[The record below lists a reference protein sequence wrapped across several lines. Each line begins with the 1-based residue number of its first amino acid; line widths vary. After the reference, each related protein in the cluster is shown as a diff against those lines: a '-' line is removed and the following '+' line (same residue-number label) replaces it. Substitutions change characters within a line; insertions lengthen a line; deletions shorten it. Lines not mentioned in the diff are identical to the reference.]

1 MINLWNEVSNNL
13 RKVGPKPVIS
23 WVSDKGRVELSGTTF
38 LNAISKAGNYL
49 IDGCGFDDSS
59 SINVQ
64 LGNHWQAPVWKIA
77 ALVSGI
83 NLNQN
88 SQNVF
93 TFSQKNISGK
103 KYIVSQDPFGMP
115 AKGLPLDV
123 ENVSLEVRSY
133 GDTFSPTYELENEVK
148 NYYLDLASK
157 SISEFEITGPYGLFC
172 NGEPYQALGLQ
183 ALVPALTQNP
193 VVLIDGLFVED
204 AIVKGEKLTKII
216 SL

>member
-1 MINLWNEVSNNL
+1 MINLWNEVSSNL
-13 RKVGPKPVIS
+13 RKIGPKPAIS
-23 WVSDKGRVELSGTTF
+23 WVSEKGRIELSGTTF

-49 IDGCGFDDSS
+49 IDGCGFDDSL

-93 TFSQKNISGK
+93 TSSQTNISGK
-103 KYIVSQDPFGMP
+103 KYVVSQDPFGIP
-115 AKGLPLDV
+115 ANDLPLDV
-123 ENVSLEVRSY
+123 ENVSLEVRSH
-133 GDTFSPTYELENEVK
+133 GDYFSPVYELENSVK
-148 NYYLDLASK
+148 NHYLDLACRL
-157 SISEFEITGPYGLFC
+157 ISEFEISGPYGLIC
-172 NGEPYQALGLQ
+172 DDRTEMALGLQ

-193 VVLIDGLFVED
+193 VVLIDGLSTED
-204 AIVKGEKLTKII
+204 AIVKGEKLIKII

>member
-1 MINLWNEVSNNL
+1 MINLWNVVSNNL
-13 RKVGPKPVIS
+13 RKVGPKPAIS
-23 WVSDKGRVELSGTTF
+23 WVSEKGRIELSGTTF

-88 SQNVF
+88 SQNFF
-93 TFSQKNISGK
+93 TFSQTKISGK
-103 KYIVSQDPFGMP
+103 KYVVSPDPFGIP
-115 AKGLPLDV
+115 ANDLPLDV
-123 ENVSLEVRSY
+123 ENVSLEVRSH
-133 GDTFSPTYELENEVK
+133 GDYFSPTYELENNVK
-148 NYYLDLASK
+148 NHYLDLARRL
-157 SISEFEITGPYGLFC
+157 ISEFEITGPYGLIC
-172 NGEPYQALGLQ
+172 NGETEVALGLQ
-183 ALVPALTQNP
+183 ALVPALTQIP
-193 VVLIDGLFVED
+193 VVLIDGLSTDD
-204 AIVKGEKLTKII
+204 AVVKGEKLTKII

>member
-1 MINLWNEVSNNL
+1 MWNEVSSNL
-13 RKVGPKPVIS
+13 RKIGPKPAIS
-23 WVSDKGRVELSGTTF
+23 WVSEKGRIELSGTTF

-59 SINVQ
+59 SIDVQ

-83 NLNQN
+83 NLNKN

-93 TFSQKNISGK
+93 TFFQKNISGK
-103 KYIVSQDPFGMP
+103 KFIVSKDPFGIP
-115 AKGLPLDV
+115 SRNLPPEF
-123 ENVSLEVRSY
+123 ENVSLEVKSH
-133 GDTFSPTYELENEVK
+133 GDYFSPMYELENEVK
-148 NYYLDLASK
+148 NRYLDLTHK
-157 SISEFEITGPYGLFC
+157 FISEFEITESYGLIC
-172 NGEPYQALGLQ
+172 NGETEVALGLQ

-193 VVLIDGLFVED
+193 VVLIDGLSTDGAV
-204 AIVKGEKLTKII
+204 VKGEKLTKII

>member
-93 TFSQKNISGK
+93 TFSQTNISGK
-103 KYIVSQDPFGMP
+103 KYVVSQDPFGIP
-115 AKGLPLDV
+115 ANDLPLDV
-123 ENVSLEVRSY
+123 ENVSLEVRSH
-133 GDTFSPTYELENEVK
+133 GDYFSPTYELENNVK
-148 NYYLDLASK
+148 NHYLDLARRL
-157 SISEFEITGPYGLFC
+157 ISEFEITGPYGLIC
-172 NGEPYQALGLQ
+172 AGDNEEASGLQ
-183 ALVPALTQNP
+183 AFVPALTQNP
-193 VVLIDGLFVED
+193 VVLIDGLSTDD
-204 AIVKGEKLTKII
+204 AVVKGEKLTKII

>member
-1 MINLWNEVSNNL
+1 MINLWNEVSSNL
-13 RKVGPKPVIS
+13 RKIGPKPAIS
-23 WVSDKGRVELSGTTF
+23 WVSEKGRIELSGTTF

-103 KYIVSQDPFGMP
+103 KFIVSQDPFGIP
-115 AKGLPLDV
+115 TKDLPLDV

-133 GDTFSPTYELENEVK
+133 GDYFSPTYELENEVK
-148 NYYLDLASK
+148 NRYLDLK
-157 SISEFEITGPYGLFC
+157 HKLISEFEITESYGLIC
-172 NGEPYQALGLQ
+172 NGETEVALGLQ

-193 VVLIDGLFVED
+193 VVLIDGLSTYD
-204 AIVKGEKLTKII
+204 AVVKGEKLTKII